1 MLSDR
6 EAAPL
11 RTLEELFSFT
21 RQPLCVVDPLRDVR
35 RGGPESPKT
44 LLCHDLMDGYLDD
57 RFVHGCRN
65 TSSYRFFHWQVINS
79 FVYFS
84 HNMVTIPPPGWIS
97 AAHKHGVK
105 VLGTFTVKSDWGTE
119 TLTRMRRDNL
129 ALKVASHLAL
139 VASRCHFDGW
149 LVDIESKMEKC
160 HAGFLKE
167 LLAAITTE
175 THRTVPGS
183 LIIWYD
189 SVLCDGALDWQ
200 NELNEKNSCFFD
212 LCDGIFLNSGWTED
226 ALQRSAAFAG
236 DRKSDVYVGIDV
248 YARRTSYIAGYK
260 MYQVVEV
267 ARSHGLS
274 AAILGSGWVYETQDK
289 RRFMQNQSL
298 LWSLPDHC
306 CPEWRLRTL
315 PLSTSFCQGFGG
327 QLYEAGQV
335 VSAVPWF
342 NLSLQQ
348 LQPRDQSPWLCC
360 GCGSATGYTEDAY
373 DGGGCLRLRFLP
385 DDESE
390 PEAVPYFR
398 LFGCDFPLGRLTLSY
413 TFKQHRPSGTIMNDV
428 ALVLK
433 VKSAEGKEDQLKL
446 GVVIDV
452 PNMEHYAVTRD
463 ISDCGLNLSSD
474 ISGSC
479 WVTRTYRIED
489 LESSA
494 ILEEIGISFV
504 LSAANACLL
513 GKLVVERPDCTD
525 GVEPVSFKDYGDSSD
540 DSGPDMGAFS
550 DEDSSEK
557 PENKVT

>member
-1 MLSDR
+1 
-6 EAAPL
+6 
-11 RTLEELFSFT
+11 
-21 RQPLCVVDPLRDVR
+21 
-35 RGGPESPKT
+35 
-44 LLCHDLMDGYLDD
+44 
-57 RFVHGCRN
+57 
-65 TSSYRFFHWQVINS
+65 
-79 FVYFS
+79 
-84 HNMVTIPPPGWIS
+84 
-97 AAHKHGVK
+97 
-105 VLGTFTVKSDWGTE
+105 
-119 TLTRMRRDNL
+119 
-129 ALKVASHLAL
+129 
-139 VASRCHFDGW
+139 
-149 LVDIESKMEKC
+149 IESKMEKC

-167 LLAAITTE
+167 LLAAIATE
-175 THRTVPGS
+175 MHRTVPGS

-189 SVLCDGALDWQ
+189 SVVCDGALDWQ

-236 DRKSDVYVGIDV
+236 DRKSDVYVGIDI

-306 CPEWRLRTL
+306 CPEWRLKTL
-315 PLSTSFCQGFGG
+315 PLSTSFCQGFGS

-335 VSAVPWF
+335 VSAMPWF

-385 DDESE
+385 DENE

-398 LFGCDFPLGRLTLSY
+398 LFGCDFPLGRLIVSY

-433 VKSAEGKEDQLKL
+433 VKTAKGKEEQLKL

-452 PNMEHYAVTRD
+452 PNTEHYAVTRD
-463 ISDCGLNLSSD
+463 ISDSGFNNSAD
-474 ISGSC
+474 IPGSC

-504 LSAANACLL
+504 LSVPNACLL
-513 GKLVVERPDCTD
+513 GRLVVKRPDCID
-525 GVEPVSFKDYGDSSD
+525 GTEPASTKDDGDSSEG
-540 DSGPDMGAFS
+540 SGPDMEPFS

-557 PENKVT
+557 PESKVM